1 MAKLTETRALR
12 AKLPEKGQAF
22 EWCSEVKGFGVR
34 LTPGARSYIV
44 QGRRN
49 GEKFRLTLGPVGT
62 FPFEGP
68 PHAPGARD
76 LALATLNASRR
87 GEDPRT
93 AISRTKT
100 LEADEQERGPALN
113 DIWDAYETAGFP
125 KLRGTGR
132 KRPSTVKADKD
143 RYALY
148 FRKAIGKDEAAAINT
163 GRVRRWLDKIGSDG
177 QRNQCLVMLK
187 SLLSFAQSRSLAT
200 PQPIAIKVTRS
211 KEVQNFYS
219 VDELVRLDAS
229 IVDLIAEQPHRLMG
243 FAALRLLLMT
253 GARRGEILSLRWG
266 DVDLK
271 AGALQLERDKTSDN
285 RRDILLSPDAV
296 AVLEAM
302 PRLSTSPF
310 VFFADSVTGHTLY
323 VEKNFRDAIERAGL
337 RKVRI
342 HDLRHSFASASIK
355 GGNSLYVTGRLLG
368 HRQANTTQRYAHLEH
383 DVARAALER
392 VTLAIGKREGE

>member
-1 MAKLTETRALR
+1 MPRLTETRAER
-12 AKLPEKGQAF
+12 TKLPEKGQAF

-44 QGRRN
+44 QGRHN

-76 LALATLNASRR
+76 LALAVLNASRR

-93 AISRTKT
+93 AIGRAKT
-100 LEADEQERGPALN
+100 PEADGQARGPTLN
-113 DIWDAYETAGFP
+113 DIWDAYEAAGFP

-132 KRPSTVKADKD
+132 KRPSTIKADKD

-148 FRKAIGKDEAAAINT
+148 FRKDIGKEEAAALNT
-163 GRVRRWLDKIGSDG
+163 GRVQRWLDKIGSDG

-187 SLLSFAQSRSLAT
+187 SLLSFAQSRNLAAS
-200 PQPIAIKVTRS
+200 QPIAIKATKS
-211 KEVQNFYS
+211 KEVQNFYTA
-219 VDELVRLDAS
+219 DELARLDVA
-229 IVDLIAEQPHRLMG
+229 IVDLIREQPHRLMG

-253 GARRGEILSLRWG
+253 GARRGEILSLRWTA
-266 DVDLK
+266 VDLK
-271 AGALQLERDKTSDN
+271 AGVLQLEKDKISDN

-310 VFFADSVTGHTLY
+310 VFFADSAAGHTLY
-323 VEKNFRDAIERAGL
+323 IEKNFREAVERAGL
-337 RKVRI
+337 RRVRI

-355 GGNSLYVTGRLLG
+355 GGNSLYVTGKLLG

-392 VTLAIGKREGE
+392 VTKARNGG

>member
-1 MAKLTETRALR
+1 M
-12 AKLPEKGQAF
+12 
-22 EWCSEVKGFGVR
+22 R

-44 QGRRN
+44 QGRHN

-76 LALATLNASRR
+76 LALAVLNASRR

-93 AISRTKT
+93 AIGRAKT
-100 LEADEQERGPALN
+100 PEADGQARGPTLN
-113 DIWDAYETAGFP
+113 DIWDAYEAAGFP

-132 KRPSTVKADKD
+132 KRPSTIKADKD

-148 FRKAIGKDEAAAINT
+148 FRKDIGKEEAAALNT
-163 GRVRRWLDKIGSDG
+163 GRVQRWLDKIGSDG

-187 SLLSFAQSRSLAT
+187 SLLSFAQSRNLAAS
-200 PQPIAIKVTRS
+200 QPIAIKATKS
-211 KEVQNFYS
+211 KEVQNFYTA
-219 VDELVRLDAS
+219 DELARLDVA
-229 IVDLIAEQPHRLMG
+229 IVDLIREQPHRLMG

-253 GARRGEILSLRWG
+253 GARRGEILSLRWTA
-266 DVDLK
+266 VDLK
-271 AGALQLERDKTSDN
+271 AGVLQLEKDKISDN

-310 VFFADSVTGHTLY
+310 VFFADSAAGHTLY
-323 VEKNFRDAIERAGL
+323 IEKNFREAVERAGL
-337 RKVRI
+337 RRVRI

-355 GGNSLYVTGRLLG
+355 GGNSLYVTGKLLG

-392 VTLAIGKREGE
+392 VTKARNGG